1 MIKKHE
7 NNTTIRDISERELID
22 LVAQS
27 FKVINNSKE
36 ILQALQDTA
45 DGVIDEDD
53 ELEILETCTIEDIKA
68 ILLFKSISASVY
80 NSVNYYISELYDVI
94 VKNNSN
100 IEMICD
106 AGVYVTDEWA
116 EILKSENERIIGGLC
131 YILWYEF
138 GVDDYWNSLEN
149 SDTCI
154 DVVLKGYFDSRNIP
168 VATGMETLKA
178 LREQYKFKLLIFD
191 EYPEKEDDFL
201 KAMGPFI
208 GGLDSTRLT
217 VEYIDMVI
225 SGEMTPEELYE
236 ELHGSFGDIE
246 HLM

>member
-1 MIKKHE
+1 MIKKHD
-7 NNTTIRDISERELID
+7 NNTTIKDISERDLID
-22 LVAQS
+22 MIDQS

-36 ILQALQDTA
+36 ILQALQDTE

-53 ELEILETCTIEDIKA
+53 ELEILETCTIQDIKA

-94 VKNNSN
+94 IKNNSN

-138 GVDDYWNSLEN
+138 GVDDYINSLGT
-149 SDTCI
+149 DDICI
-154 DVVLKGYFDSRNIP
+154 DVAMKGYFDSRNISIES
-168 VATGMETLKA
+168 GMQKLKD

-208 GGLDSTRLT
+208 GGIDSSKLT
-217 VEYIDMVI
+217 IEYIDMVI
-225 SGEMTPEELYE
+225 SGDMTPEELYE
-236 ELHGSFGDIE
+236 ELQGTFGDIE
-246 HLM
+246 HLA